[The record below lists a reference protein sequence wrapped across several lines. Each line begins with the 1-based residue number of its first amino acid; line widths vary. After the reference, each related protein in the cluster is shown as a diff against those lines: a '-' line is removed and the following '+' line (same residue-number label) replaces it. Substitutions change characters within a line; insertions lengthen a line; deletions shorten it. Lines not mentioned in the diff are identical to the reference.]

1 MAREIM
7 LSDGRTAL
15 FDDDAT
21 DADIE
26 KKLKEKKLSRGTD
39 PATTGMAD
47 SISPYLLSTANS
59 LAFGLPEFAARQM
72 GAGPYIEQMRQ
83 DYPVA
88 TTAGDITG
96 LINPMRLGMKVA
108 GKGMSALGEK
118 IMQRGSSEMGQ
129 DAAMAAMRNQP
140 ATLPQQAGR
149 YLLKPAGQIGGGML
163 AAQGG
168 ATALGAA
175 RTPEN
180 PMAGAQQGAQVFRE
194 TAMNLPGTQLIPGA
208 QSTIGAVTSAIPA
221 AMGYGDLAYQYSD
234 INRRMR
240 EEAARR
246 AMQGQQ

>member
-59 LAFGLPEFAARQM
+59 LAFGLPEFAARKM
-72 GAGPYIEQMRQ
+72 GAGPYIEQMRE

-118 IMQRGSSEMGQ
+118 IMQRGSSEIGQ